1 MEKAIDYR
9 SVQWET
15 TLQKA
20 GDGMTRR
27 IMKLLLLF
35 NCVFIIGNLSACSGY
50 SPPNSSHVKSI
61 AFSDGYDKA
70 NVTVEKVKITDGNT
84 GKSVE
89 TKDPQKIQALF
100 AKLDNQKLTFQEG
113 PLTVGWSYSIDC
125 TCKGIPGFFRY
136 TLDSGF
142 LGFDGYSGKL
152 ITGFY
157 VAKDDD
163 AVYQIMRDF
172 YSGLSKNK

>member
-1 MEKAIDYR
+1 MRK
-9 SVQWET
+9 SVN
-15 TLQKA
+15 
-20 GDGMTRR
+20 
-27 IMKLLLLF
+27 ILLLSSLCALICGFSLF
-35 NCVFIIGNLSACSGY
+35 GCARKESLNSA
-50 SPPNSSHVKSI
+50 PAKSI
-61 AFSDGYDKA
+61 AFSDGYDKE

-113 PLTVGWSYSIDC
+113 PSTVGWSYSIEC
-125 TCKGIPGFFRY
+125 TCKGIPGFFSY

-157 VAKDDD
+157 VAKDYHS
-163 AVYQIMRDF
+163 VYKVMQDF
-172 YSGLSKNK
+172 YDDLR